1 MTTKPKTNGANDAP
15 EPLTPR
21 NRKLEDYILTH
32 FFKEKDIPCS
42 EKDLIQ
48 ASTDVIN
55 YLRHLQDTAFL
66 MKQGVIK
73 PKQREVIRQT
83 KKPEY
88 STVYSDVAQIT
99 VSEFIHMMTKEQILD
114 ICSQVYEFRKH
125 RDTTNTLYEETH
137 KSMTA
142 DHKEFLLFRQAKNQ
156 KLKEPIRLA
165 SLSNSRVFKESMTLE
180 DQVLFELTDRA
191 YYDEYGLP
199 YYL

>member
-1 MTTKPKTNGANDAP
+1 MTTKPKTKGASDAP
-15 EPLTPR
+15 QPLIPR
-21 NRKLEDYILTH
+21 NKKLEDYILTN

-42 EKDLIQ
+42 EEDVIQ
-48 ASTDVIN
+48 ASADVIN

-73 PKQREVIRQT
+73 PKQMEVIRQT

-99 VSEFIHMMTKEQILD
+99 LSEFMHMMTKEQILD
-114 ICSQVYEFRKH
+114 IRSQVYEFRKH

-137 KSMTA
+137 KAMTA
-142 DHKEFLLFRQAKNQ
+142 VHKEFLLFCQTKKQ
-156 KLKEPIRLA
+156 KPKQPIRF
-165 SLSNSRVFKESMTLE
+165 SSVSSSRMEKEKMTLR
-180 DQVLFELTDRA
+180 DQVLFELTDRP
-191 YYDEYGLP
+191 YYDEYGIP

>member
-1 MTTKPKTNGANDAP
+1 MTTKLKTKGATDAP
-15 EPLTPR
+15 RPSTPR

-42 EKDLIQ
+42 EEDLIQ

-99 VSEFIHMMTKEQILD
+99 LSEFIHMMTKEQILD

-125 RDTTNTLYEETH
+125 RDATNTLYEETH
-137 KSMTA
+137 KAMTA
-142 DHKEFLLFRQAKNQ
+142 DHKEFLLFRQAKTQ
-156 KLKEPIRLA
+156 KPKQPIKFSSISSSRIEKE
-165 SLSNSRVFKESMTLE
+165 KTTLR
-180 DQVLFELTDRA
+180 DQVLFELMDRP
-191 YYDEYGLP
+191 YYDEYGIP